1 MRKKWIILLL
11 GIVVLFQCLQGASAV
26 LCGLPPLEPCPDLP
40 EIMILK
46 PVEGE
51 TYNHVDIFTE
61 VISNQEIDFWG
72 YILNGG
78 KYTSF
83 TPNKTISYQEGENL
97 LIVYGSNFKGI
108 ARDYVRFY
116 VELENGGPEEPY
128 CGDGVCNSEKG
139 ENWQNCPADCEKP
152 SDNGDDDDEDDE
164 GLDECCCCTS
174 QGFVEYGKPFEEK
187 KIIVSG
193 NVVEDEPIVLNQR
206 FKENKVNLGIW
217 SIISIVLLI
226 LLIAMLV
233 IWILEKR

>member
-1 MRKKWIILLL
+1 MMKKLLVFVVMAFAILGFS
-11 GIVVLFQCLQGASAV
+11 GIVIAEGINDPTDHQKITGDVNWTSARGV
-26 LCGLPPLEPCPDLP
+26 
-40 EIMILK
+40 
-46 PVEGE
+46 
-51 TYNHVDIFTE
+51 
-61 VISNQEIDFWG
+61 
-72 YILNGG
+72 
-78 KYTSF
+78 
-83 TPNKTISYQEGENL
+83 ENL
-97 LIVYGSNFKGI
+97 RTVFSVHLDAPGKNPIRGTVTHYN
-108 ARDYVRFY
+108 
-116 VELENGGPEEPY
+116 P
-128 CGDGVCNSEKG
+128 DGVCNSEKG

-193 NVVEDEPIVLNQR
+193 NVIEDEPIVLNQR